1 MCAAGKLAFVL
12 ALGAGVAAPAS
23 GATADAPGLPALECQ
38 AEQTGGFHDDPGG
51 EESYAPALFH
61 PQKFT
66 LEENLVF
73 MMNLEGTEGN
83 VDLYLTMTREFTAV
97 DGTGPVLDTAELEC
111 RRVRGAGNAAGY
123 SCVNV
128 PPSEMLL
135 INAETLRFTRTAAGG
150 WTFSR
155 AGADSPDGGSSEGTE
170 AHGGDSI
177 FVEFGQC
184 QRAEP

>member
-1 MCAAGKLAFVL
+1 M
-12 ALGAGVAAPAS
+12 APAWS
-23 GATADAPGLPALECQ
+23 ATEDRLGLPPLDCQ

-73 MMNLEGTEGN
+73 MMNLEESEGN
-83 VDLYLTMTREFTAV
+83 VDLYLTMTREFTTS
-97 DGTGPVLDTAELEC
+97 DGAEPVLDTTELEC
-111 RRVRGAGNAAGY
+111 RRVRGAGNAVGY

-135 INAETLRFTRTAAGG
+135 INAGTLRFTRTAVGG

-155 AGADSPDGGSSEGTE
+155 TAEIAEGESAEEE

-184 QRAEP
+184 QEAGP